1 MILELPAA
9 ALDYA
14 RGPADAFA
22 KAGGVELAR
31 RAEVDAEVRRSEVEP
46 VLEALGFRE
55 IDVRSGWTDAAAG
68 AELCRL
74 AGQVALPYP
83 VAGVLSAPAGWGGAF
98 AVVEAAEPRINHPDV
113 AGPWLASEIGGRSWR
128 AMPVGERDSSRLAP
142 FVARVG
148 RQPSSS
154 ESPLAVSEQDLAL
167 ALTLSSWWLLGVVE
181 SVQRLTVEHV
191 TSRVQFSRRLSAFQA
206 VRFTVADMVVA
217 ICGLRELCHFTLLHA
232 LQEPERALL
241 DALSLR
247 LTALEVSAQVL
258 RAGHQLHG
266 AIGFCDEHDLSV
278 LDRHAQAEIRLPF
291 GHAANLDLLSGK
303 IFSEGFQGN
312 FSTKGDIL

>member
-1 MILELPAA
+1 MILDPPAA
-9 ALDYA
+9 ALEYA

-46 VLEALGFRE
+46 LLEALGFRE

-83 VAGVLSAPAGWGGAF
+83 VVGVLSAPAGWDGAL
-98 AVVEAAEPRINHPDV
+98 AVVDAAEPRINHPDL
-113 AGPWLASEIGGRSWR
+113 AGPWLASELGGSSWC
-128 AMPVGERDSSRLAP
+128 ATPVGERDSSRLAP
-142 FVARVG
+142 FVAGVG
-148 RQPSSS
+148 RQPSSPR
-154 ESPLAVSEQDLAL
+154 SPLAVSEQDLAL
-167 ALTLSSWWLLGVVE
+167 ALILSSWWLLGVVE

-191 TSRVQFSRRLSAFQA
+191 TSRIQFGHPLSAFQA
-206 VRFTVADMVVA
+206 VRFDVADMVVA
-217 ICGLRELCHFTLLHA
+217 ICGLRELCHFTLPHA
-232 LQEPERALL
+232 LRNPERALL
-241 DALSLR
+241 DALALR
-247 LTALEVSAQVL
+247 LTAVDVSAQAF

-278 LDRHAQAEIRLPF
+278 LDRHGQAEIRLPF
-291 GHAANLDLLSGK
+291 GYAANLDLISERIAG
-303 IFSEGFQGN
+303 EGFQGN